1 MRKKSVAGTRC
12 SRERNSAEYTG
23 CCLTYE
29 LDRTVTCVCKKS
41 AINKFPYYEPQKKKE
56 ISSISFTKTL
66 LHLHSNVDIQTCCD
80 GFQQC
85 LAAALKQE
93 RLCKFH
99 PERKVCDVLD
109 HLPGGL
115 RPVKQRLKLLRE
127 KGQLKF
133 SLHHTSSGKA
143 HVKYFSLITDV
154 ISGYKFPNSRELR
167 GDTIGW
173 LRNKWVHFLCN
184 YKCRLL

>member
-1 MRKKSVAGTRC
+1 MSRKKKRNLLYFLHQDVA
-12 SRERNSAEYTG
+12 A
-23 CCLTYE
+23 
-29 LDRTVTCVCKKS
+29 
-41 AINKFPYYEPQKKKE
+41 
-56 ISSISFTKTL
+56 SSQQCWY
-66 LHLHSNVDIQTCCD
+66 SNV
-80 GFQQC
+80 
-85 LAAALKQE
+85 LRRLSAVAAALKQE

-99 PERKVCDVLD
+99 PERILCDVLD

-133 SLHHTSSGKA
+133 SLRHTSSGKA

-184 YKCRLL
+184 YKCRLLWLYIIKIRHKQVSLHHFMTLGPYKCCTLGL